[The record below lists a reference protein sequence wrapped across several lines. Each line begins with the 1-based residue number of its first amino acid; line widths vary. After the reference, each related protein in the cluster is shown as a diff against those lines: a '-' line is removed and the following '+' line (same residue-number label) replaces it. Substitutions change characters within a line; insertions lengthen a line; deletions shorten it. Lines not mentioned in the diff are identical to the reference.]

1 MPGTMR
7 IVHDASSTSTVRRR
21 LAADL
26 RVQGIPADV
35 VDDATLLVSELV
47 GNAVRYGRPLRT
59 GDLQV
64 HWDNDTEHVLVAV
77 SDGGGPSVVR
87 PRQVGSDATS
97 GRGLAIVDAIA
108 DDWGVRRD
116 DSGCTVWARLQPV
129 HADRTELRRGA

>member
-7 IVHDASSTSTVRRR
+7 VVHDASSTSAVRCR

-35 VDDATLLVSELV
+35 VDDAALLISELL
-47 GNAVRYGRPLRT
+47 GNAVRYG
-59 GDLQV
+59 
-64 HWDNDTEHVLVAV
+64 LVAV
-77 SDGGGPSVVR
+77 SDGGGPSAVR
-87 PRQVGSDATS
+87 PRQVGCDATS

-116 DSGCTVWARLQPV
+116 DVGCTVWARLQPITCDPV
-129 HADRTELRRGA
+129 QLRRGA

>member
-7 IVHDASSTSTVRRR
+7 VVHDASSTSAVRCR

-35 VDDATLLVSELV
+35 VDDAALLISELL
-47 GNAVRYGRPLRT
+47 GNAVRYGRPLRS

-64 HWDNDTEHVLVAV
+64 QWDNDADHVLVAV
-77 SDGGGPSVVR
+77 SDGGGPSAVR
-87 PRQVGSDATS
+87 PRQVGCDATS

-116 DSGCTVWARLQPV
+116 DVGCTVWARLQPITCDPV
-129 HADRTELRRGA
+129 QLRRGA